1 MKKFL
6 TTLIAFVMCFSV
18 VTTAFAA
25 TPDETSDSDLIS
37 DIKQAMLDTYYG
49 DEKPDFIEVRIYGTA
64 SDGGVYFDFM
74 DSFTHWTDEV
84 EFDIG
89 DYTVSYPRD
98 CPVLLYKN
106 NKVYTLSDAYET
118 GVIDDDMLYELY
130 IWGNL
135 WGKMDIIQKGE
146 NSSLIFKIKREFID
160 TYHDGKAPEYLNI
173 EIVGSTSDGGVY
185 FMHNEGFSLDYS
197 IEETIGDYTYYYNH
211 NDDVMLYKN
220 GNVYSIKEA
229 YESGVIDDSILEELS
244 KMNFGLESNK
254 PNTTVPTEPTTT
266 VATVDKPVTVPD
278 TTSATSATKPV
289 STSDT
294 ATKDTP
300 NNSQNNSGAV
310 QTGQNSVAVI
320 LLVAMLAGC
329 AVIFAKRRNY
339 FK

>member
-266 VATVDKPVTVPD
+266 VATVDEPVTVPD

-300 NNSQNNSGAV
+300 NNSQNNRGAV